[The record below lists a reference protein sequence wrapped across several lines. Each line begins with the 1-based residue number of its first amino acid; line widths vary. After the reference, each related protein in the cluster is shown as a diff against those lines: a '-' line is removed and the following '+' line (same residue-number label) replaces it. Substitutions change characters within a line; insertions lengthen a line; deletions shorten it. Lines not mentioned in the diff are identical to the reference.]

1 MMKNVTIQYMRAI
14 AILMVV
20 FQHAIV
26 AVNSSEKSQS
36 IAAVLYSVDV
46 YVFFA
51 ISGYL
56 FQTNKQKYQK
66 KGFFRFAKD
75 KGKSLLVPY
84 LVWGGGLFAVVYM
97 LYSLN
102 IPRISATLMAIDFE
116 RMSVIEIMNAL
127 LTYDKYYVQLYWF
140 IYVLF
145 LIMVASYFVPD
156 KPASIS
162 ATVILLEILLTYLVL
177 TTDSYLLKKITAC
190 FPVFSIGR
198 IYQLVEEKHP
208 LKNSRT
214 FLKIGI
220 WMLCFC
226 FLQSLPYAVF
236 QVRYLNRLYIFI
248 LEVLMGIVGTIA
260 VFYCAR
266 LLTSKSLK
274 ILLLIGNESFAIY
287 IMHNPYVV
295 KLLAMVL
302 GRTFLPKPV
311 CLLVVLIAGISIPI
325 LMDRFVISHS
335 SILKGLLLGRWK
347 TPKKE
352 IQKRGVA

>member
-1 MMKNVTIQYMRAI
+1 MKKNVTIQYMRAI

-145 LIMVASYFVPD
+145 FD
-156 KPASIS
+156 N
-162 ATVILLEILLTYLVL
+162 
-177 TTDSYLLKKITAC
+177 
-190 FPVFSIGR
+190 G
-198 IYQLVEEKHP
+198 
-208 LKNSRT
+208 
-214 FLKIGI
+214 
-220 WMLCFC
+220 
-226 FLQSLPYAVF
+226 
-236 QVRYLNRLYIFI
+236 
-248 LEVLMGIVGTIA
+248 
-260 VFYCAR
+260 
-266 LLTSKSLK
+266 
-274 ILLLIGNESFAIY
+274 
-287 IMHNPYVV
+287 
-295 KLLAMVL
+295 
-302 GRTFLPKPV
+302 
-311 CLLVVLIAGISIPI
+311 
-325 LMDRFVISHS
+325 
-335 SILKGLLLGRWK
+335 SILFC
-347 TPKKE
+347 
-352 IQKRGVA
+352 A

>member
-1 MMKNVTIQYMRAI
+1 MKKNVTIQYMRAI
-14 AILMVV
+14 AILVVV

-145 LIMVASYFVPD
+145 FD
-156 KPASIS
+156 N
-162 ATVILLEILLTYLVL
+162 
-177 TTDSYLLKKITAC
+177 
-190 FPVFSIGR
+190 G
-198 IYQLVEEKHP
+198 
-208 LKNSRT
+208 
-214 FLKIGI
+214 
-220 WMLCFC
+220 
-226 FLQSLPYAVF
+226 
-236 QVRYLNRLYIFI
+236 
-248 LEVLMGIVGTIA
+248 
-260 VFYCAR
+260 
-266 LLTSKSLK
+266 
-274 ILLLIGNESFAIY
+274 
-287 IMHNPYVV
+287 
-295 KLLAMVL
+295 
-302 GRTFLPKPV
+302 
-311 CLLVVLIAGISIPI
+311 
-325 LMDRFVISHS
+325 
-335 SILKGLLLGRWK
+335 SILFC
-347 TPKKE
+347 
-352 IQKRGVA
+352 A